1 MTDPVPPSDR
11 DDLAAELALGL
22 LEGEERAQA
31 LRLVLADPVFARRV
45 EQWSVRLAPLL
56 AGIPEQAPPAH
67 VWNAVYARIGA
78 AAPTSVI
85 RQLRRWQ
92 AGAVAAAAIA
102 ACLGIVLVTR
112 PPVSPPTTP
121 PVEQAAETQ
130 IMLSQLARADGSDQ
144 LAVRYDPRNGALRLG
159 RSTLATATKRPEL
172 WIIPAD
178 GVPRSLGLIRS
189 EGQIVPVREDLRP
202 FLKEGSVLAV
212 TLEDPATAPHP
223 APTATPI
230 LTGKISTI

>member
-1 MTDPVPPSDR
+1 MTDPAQPSDR
-11 DDLAAELALGL
+11 NDLAAELALGL
-22 LEGEERAQA
+22 LEGEERAHA
-31 LRLVLADPVFARRV
+31 LRLVLAEPDFAHRV
-45 EQWSVRLAPLL
+45 EQWSLRLAPLL
-56 AGIPEQAPPAH
+56 AGIPEQAPPSH
-67 VWNAVYARIGA
+67 VWKAVYARIGA
-78 AAPTSVI
+78 AAPTAVI

-112 PPVSPPTTP
+112 PPVTP
-121 PVEQAAETQ
+121 PSEPVVVSQLA
-130 IMLSQLARADGSDQ
+130 LSQLARANGGDP
-144 LAVRYDPRNGALRLG
+144 LAVSYDSRAGTLRLG
-159 RSTLATATKRPEL
+159 RSSLATGTKSPEL
-172 WIIPAD
+172 WVIPAD

-202 FLKEGSVLAV
+202 FLKEGSILAI
-212 TLEDPATAPHP
+212 TLEDAATAPHT